1 MATPAELTLR
11 ALGDVPFIQKGDN
24 LTDVILMA
32 VAANGL
38 ALQSGDVVLLAQ
50 KIVSKAEGR
59 AIELRTITASV
70 EAVEIASRSDK
81 DPRVVE
87 LILQESTEV
96 LRVRPGAVIVAHRL
110 GFVAANAGIDQSNI
124 GNTDDDDKV
133 LLLPVDP
140 DGTCR
145 EIREALKTRTG
156 LDVAVVIIDSIGRAW
171 RNGTV
176 GTAIGVAGMA
186 GLLDLRTRPD
196 LYGRPLKTSEL
207 GLADELASAASLIM
221 GQANEG
227 RPIVL
232 ARGLTDGRREGNAR
246 ELIRPKEMDLF
257 R

>member
-1 MATPAELTLR
+1 
-11 ALGDVPFIQKGDN
+11 
-24 LTDVILMA
+24 
-32 VAANGL
+32 
-38 ALQSGDVVLLAQ
+38 
-50 KIVSKAEGR
+50 
-59 AIELRTITASV
+59 
-70 EAVEIASRSDK
+70 
-81 DPRVVE
+81 
-87 LILQESTEV
+87 
-96 LRVRPGAVIVAHRL
+96 
-110 GFVAANAGIDQSNI
+110 
-124 GNTDDDDKV
+124 
-133 LLLPVDP
+133 LPVDP

-145 EIREALKTRTG
+145 EIREALKIRTG

>member
-11 ALGDVPFIQKGDN
+11 ALGDVPLIQKGDD
-24 LTDVILMA
+24 LTEVILTA
-32 VAANGL
+32 ITANGL
-38 ALQSGDVVLLAQ
+38 TLQSGDVILLAQ
-50 KIVSKAEGR
+50 KVVSKAEGR
-59 AIELRTITASV
+59 TIELRNVTPSA
-70 EAVEIASRSDK
+70 EAFEIAARSDK

-87 LILQESTEV
+87 LILQESNEV
-96 LRVRPGAVIVAHRL
+96 LRVRSGAVIVAHRL

-124 GNTDDDDKV
+124 GNTGDDEKV
-133 LLLPVDP
+133 LLLPIDP
-140 DGTCR
+140 DGTCLA
-145 EIREALKTRTG
+145 IRETVRSRTG
-156 LDVAVVIIDSIGRAW
+156 LDIAVVIIDSIGRAW

-232 ARGLTDGRREGNAR
+232 ARGLTDGRREGTAR

>member
-11 ALGDVPFIQKGDN
+11 ALGDVPFIQKGDD
-24 LTDVILMA
+24 LTEVILTA
-32 VAANGL
+32 VAANRL

-59 AIELRTITASV
+59 AIELRTITASA

-145 EIREALKTRTG
+145 AIREALKNRTG

>member
-1 MATPAELTLR
+1 VATPTELTLR
-11 ALGDVPFIQKGDN
+11 ALGDVPFIQMGDD
-24 LTDVILMA
+24 LTAVILAA

-38 ALQSGDVVLLAQ
+38 TLQSGDVVLLAQ

-59 AIELRTITASV
+59 AVDLRTVTARP
-70 EAVEIASRSDK
+70 EAVELAARSDK

-124 GNTDDDDKV
+124 GNTSDDDKV

-145 EIREALKTRTG
+145 TIREALKSRAG

-176 GTAIGVAGMA
+176 GTAIGVAGIA

-232 ARGLTDGRREGNAR
+232 ARGLTDGRRDGTAR